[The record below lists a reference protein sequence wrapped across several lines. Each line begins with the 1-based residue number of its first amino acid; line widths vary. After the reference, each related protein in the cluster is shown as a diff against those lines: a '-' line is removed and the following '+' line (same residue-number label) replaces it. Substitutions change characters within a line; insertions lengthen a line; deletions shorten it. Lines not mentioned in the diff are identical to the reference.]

1 MQGPVSEG
9 LKTWFYNMHTK
20 ESKLWYH
27 DDYSLR
33 LMFRRSLYA
42 SVSNEAGRKACQN
55 FAIYDH
61 EEVPVAEG
69 IASTP

>member
-1 MQGPVSEG
+1 MRRPVGEE
-9 LKTWFYNMHTK
+9 LRTWFYNMHSK

-27 DDYSLR
+27 EDYSLR

-42 SVSNEAGRKACQN
+42 SVANEAGRKSCHN

-61 EEVPVAEG
+61 NETPVAEG
-69 IASTP
+69 IATTA